1 MIFFPPIKRDHTGNI
16 LGCVNGAD
24 TDGWSL
30 VQTQLVQR
38 ERGKKIHTFWTKY
51 LEKKWCQ
58 LAFLGGF
65 TQFKENVWNL
75 ALKKGT
81 FCEWEFRCGSS
92 EVFTSEKNNL
102 PESPR
107 VLPTLIQP
115 SHWEETHLRKPQS
128 FHDAFSPPSPPFS
141 SPLLHALVNLCRK
154 LNALSSHY
162 FCSVCFCRLCAA
174 AWPWRLRKNE
184 AVTFLSS
191 HNLFS

>member
-1 MIFFPPIKRDHTGNI
+1 MCKRSRHRRLVLSSNTAGSERKGEKNPHI
-16 LGCVNGAD
+16 LDKVF
-24 TDGWSL
+24 
-30 VQTQLVQR
+30 
-38 ERGKKIHTFWTKY
+38 GKEMMSVGLFRRVH
-51 LEKKWCQ
+51 
-58 LAFLGGF
+58 
-65 TQFKENVWNL
+65 VWNL

-92 EVFTSEKNNL
+92 EVFTFEKNNL

-115 SHWEETHLRKPQS
+115 SRWEETHLRKPQS